1 MDSVMNAATMK
12 VIPLIN
18 LASNETGVIVD
29 IVGGR
34 GVVSRLMALG
44 IRPGK
49 KITKKSAMIMRGPI
63 VIQVDS
69 TEIALGYGIA
79 QKILVRKE

>member
-1 MDSVMNAATMK
+1 MK
-12 VIPLIN
+12 ITPLIN
-18 LASNETGVIVD
+18 LASNETGTVVD
-29 IVGGR
+29 IIGGC

-49 KITKKSAMIMRGPI
+49 KVTKKSAMIMRGPI

-79 QKILVRKE
+79 QKILVRKDN

>member
-1 MDSVMNAATMK
+1 MNAATMK

>member
-1 MDSVMNAATMK
+1 MK

>member
-1 MDSVMNAATMK
+1 MK
-12 VIPLIN
+12 IIPLIN
-18 LASNETGVIVD
+18 LASDETGVIVD

>member
-12 VIPLIN
+12 IIPLIN
-18 LASNETGVIVD
+18 LASDETGVIVD